1 MERVKKM
8 EPPCSY
14 KLFTEQKL
22 WLREEARK
30 EGHNSEGAILRKV
43 LDWAMKRS
51 KTATNGS

>member
-30 EGHNSEGAILRKV
+30 EGHNSEGAILREHQQGTS
-43 LDWAMKRS
+43 LR
-51 KTATNGS
+51 